1 MTGTIYLY
9 ASPSTRGPKKTVPTS
24 ALTFRLLRAREKLGA
39 VLFLPAKPRRP
50 IVRARA
56 PELAP
61 RRAQATQSAAG
72 TAPDRL
78 EARSATFVVRAN
90 AHRARSVPRR
100 RRHFLRHRVKRQFPP
115 VALRSRVSEGRAR
128 RVASSGTRRAASAS
142 APWPRSPA
150 YPTSR
155 TASFGSHRPGA
166 ARTRHPRRRRLL
178 SRSASFSAGLRDTE
192 EGRPGARAAREPA
205 DRRR

>member
-1 MTGTIYLY
+1 MTGVHRL
-9 ASPSTRGPKKTVPTS
+9 GPTKNGAYFGADLAFCVC
-24 ALTFRLLRAREKLGA
+24 REKLGA

-166 ARTRHPRRRRLL
+166 ARTRYPRRRRLL
-178 SRSASFSAGLRDTE
+178 SRSASFSAGLRGTE
-192 EGRPGARAAREPA
+192 EGRPGARTAREPA